1 VVREANIK
9 YLIIPISFIILVILH
24 VWQNVEVMKIKL
36 DYKKALFEETQLINK
51 NDRIRYEIERYKR
64 MELVE
69 KYAAESGMR
78 ELTPY
83 DFVTVY
89 ME

>member
-1 VVREANIK
+1 M
-9 YLIIPISFIILVILH
+9 LVIFH

-36 DYKKALFEETQLINK
+36 DYRKALSEETKLINK

-69 KYAAESGMR
+69 KYAAENGMR

-83 DFVTVY
+83 DFVTIY
-89 ME
+89 TE